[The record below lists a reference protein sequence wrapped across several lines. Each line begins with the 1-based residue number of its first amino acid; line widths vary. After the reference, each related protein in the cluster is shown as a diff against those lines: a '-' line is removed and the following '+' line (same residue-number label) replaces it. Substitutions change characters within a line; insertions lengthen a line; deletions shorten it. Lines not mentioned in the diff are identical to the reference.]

1 LDEGEKIGTAISGL
15 SGTFVAHI
23 EPAREDHKV
32 KTIDGITN
40 LFYFEWPVTGDY
52 SGYIQAQCL
61 PYIGECLRFSPS
73 EILKNTTPINKP
85 RPLISSHSVPD
96 NPWNVSLSHAQGKNK
111 YIDAYICI

>member
-1 LDEGEKIGTAISGL
+1 MDEGEKIGTAISGL

-61 PYIGECLRFSPS
+61 PHIGECLRFSPS

-85 RPLISSHSVPD
+85 RPFIQYLTIHGMSHCHILKV
-96 NPWNVSLSHAQGKNK
+96 KI
-111 YIDAYICI
+111 YIDVYICI